1 MNPWADVPSSIRY
14 PLSFA
19 IPFLAT
25 LLLTPRA
32 AALARR
38 LGAIDEPH
46 GHKTHAAATPYL
58 GGAAVAAGVAGI
70 GVLSG
75 GAAGELVT
83 ILACG
88 GMLALLGFLDD
99 VRGIS
104 PVVRLSFEAAC
115 GLFLWQ
121 AGIRAGIFDAV
132 WADLGLTCLWVV
144 AVTNAVNFIDNM
156 DGVAAGVAAVSAFG
170 LFAIAAFEGDLL
182 VASFA
187 IAVSGAS
194 LGFLRHNFPPARIF
208 LGDAGSLLLGF
219 LLAAL
224 GLQLDLVGPS
234 GVLRGTIAALA
245 VGVPLF
251 DLGLVVASRVAGRR
265 PVHVGGTDH
274 STHRLSARGMT
285 SRRIALSL
293 MGIQAIC
300 SGAAFLLFRAGAM
313 ATVAVAVAIIAA
325 VPCAILLSIRREI
338 RTGPAV
344 TVAEPLKARSVARA
358 P

>member
-1 MNPWADVPSSIRY
+1 LNPWADVPSSIRY

-46 GHKTHAAATPYL
+46 GHKTHAVATPYL
-58 GGAAVAAGVAGI
+58 GGAAVAAGFAGI

-75 GAAGELVT
+75 GAAGELIT

-88 GMLALLGFLDD
+88 AMLALLGFLDD

-156 DGVAAGVAAVSAFG
+156 DGVAAGVSAMSALGIFAVAARN
-170 LFAIAAFEGDLL
+170 GDFL
-182 VASFA
+182 VASLA
-187 IAVSGAS
+187 LAVAGAS
-194 LGFLRHNFPPARIF
+194 LGFLRFNAPPAKIF

-219 LLAAL
+219 LLASL
-224 GLQLDLVGPS
+224 ILKLDIPVGEAVPRILAT
-234 GVLRGTIAALA
+234 VLLAA
-245 VGVPLF
+245 VPLF
-251 DLGLVVASRVAGRR
+251 DLALVTVARLRENR
-265 PVHVGGTDH
+265 PLWKGGTDH
-274 STHRLSARGMT
+274 STHRLRARGR
-285 SRRIALSL
+285 SNQSVAARLIVA
-293 MGIQAIC
+293 QAAC
-300 SGAAFLLFRAGAM
+300 G
-313 ATVAVAVAIIAA
+313 AVAVLVSAHSDSNAFVLGTAA
-325 VPCAILLSIRREI
+325 ASAGLGLVLLVVFLRLR
-338 RTGPAV
+338 
-344 TVAEPLKARSVARA
+344 AEVRS
-358 P
+358 